1 MLTQTLLKEKLN
13 YDPITGI
20 FTWKQGKYKN
30 KPAGTIAGKLPD
42 QGYVR
47 INIDKKEYKAHRLAW
62 LYMYGVFP
70 PKHLDHINRNREDN
84 SIANLRIADDSINS
98 KNKTIYKNNS
108 TGFHGVTAHGSR
120 WRARINVKGKKIHLG
135 IFDTAEEAA
144 ACRKQ
149 AEQKYGFHKNH
160 GKIINV

>member
-30 KPAGTIAGKLPD
+30 KQAGTVAGKLPN
-42 QGYVR
+42 QGYIR
-47 INIDKKEYKAHRLAW
+47 ININKKEYKAHRLAW
-62 LYMYGVFP
+62 LYMYGEFP

-84 SIANLRIADDSINS
+84 SINNLRLATDSVNS
-98 KNKTIYKNNS
+98 KNQTIYKNNS
-108 TGFHGVTAHGSR
+108 TGFHGVTSHGDR
-120 WRARINVKGKKIHLG
+120 WRARINVNGKKIHLG
-135 IFDTAEEAA
+135 VFDTIEEAA
-144 ACRKQ
+144 QCRKR